1 MGWSSETFGWL
12 RDGIGNLKA
21 AREIEDSLGA
31 FTFGT
36 KYYVATTSEV
46 SNASDN
52 NLGTSPREPLAPIP
66 QANAKM
72 AASNHDGTQISTAG

>member
-21 AREIEDSLGA
+21 AREIEDSIGA

-46 SNASDN
+46 SNASDDN
-52 NLGTSPREPLAPIP
+52 VGTSPREALATISA
-66 QANAKM
+66 ANETIVTNKHAVT
-72 AASNHDGTQISTAG
+72 SIHSGR